1 MGVSSRHC
9 LYWLHSPRL
18 RPLHHLSPQLGTV
31 RGPESLSQLS
41 DSARAFL
48 KANEA
53 GFRPCSEARP
63 ASVPGFHFTSLS
75 TPLPHLTAPLPLR
88 LPGKSPWSRHCPS
101 TPDTYLTS
109 DPITTQP
116 YLACLILIPD
126 LSSALGLQSEEPEG
140 RSYSTLT
147 TVREI
152 ETQTELLSPGSGRTE
167 EEDDQDEGI
176 KQAMN
181 HFVQENGTLRAK
193 PTGNGIYIN
202 GRGHLV

>member
-1 MGVSSRHC
+1 M
-9 LYWLHSPRL
+9 
-18 RPLHHLSPQLGTV
+18 PLEL
-31 RGPESLSQLS
+31 
-41 DSARAFL
+41 
-48 KANEA
+48 
-53 GFRPCSEARP
+53 
-63 ASVPGFHFTSLS
+63 
-75 TPLPHLTAPLPLR
+75 PLPL
-88 LPGKSPWSRHCPS
+88 LH
-101 TPDTYLTS
+101 LTS

-116 YLACLILIPD
+116 CPAVPACLVLIPD
-126 LSSALGLQSEEPEG
+126 LSSAHGLQSEEPEG

-167 EEDDQDEGI
+167 EDDDQDEGI

>member
-1 MGVSSRHC
+1 M
-9 LYWLHSPRL
+9 P
-18 RPLHHLSPQLGTV
+18 
-31 RGPESLSQLS
+31 
-41 DSARAFL
+41 
-48 KANEA
+48 
-53 GFRPCSEARP
+53 
-63 ASVPGFHFTSLS
+63 PGQ
-75 TPLPHLTAPLPLR
+75 PLPVL
-88 LPGKSPWSRHCPS
+88 
-101 TPDTYLTS
+101 YLTS
-109 DPITTQP
+109 DPTTTHP
-116 YLACLILIPD
+116 YPTVSACLISTAD
-126 LSSALGLQSEEPEG
+126 FSSALGLQSEEPEG

-167 EEDDQDEGI
+167 EEEDQDEGI